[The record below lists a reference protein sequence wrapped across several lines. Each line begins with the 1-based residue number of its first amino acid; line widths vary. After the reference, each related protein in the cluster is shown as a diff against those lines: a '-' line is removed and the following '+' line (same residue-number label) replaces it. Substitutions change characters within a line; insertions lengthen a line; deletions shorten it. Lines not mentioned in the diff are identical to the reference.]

1 MPRDNLVGLIL
12 TMNRRPGGISL
23 ARLQQ
28 TSEGK
33 TPHALKIQ
41 SIPTEN
47 A

>member
-12 TMNRRPGGISL
+12 TMNRRPGGDIL
-23 ARLQQ
+23 ARPRH

-41 SIPTEN
+41 SILTEN